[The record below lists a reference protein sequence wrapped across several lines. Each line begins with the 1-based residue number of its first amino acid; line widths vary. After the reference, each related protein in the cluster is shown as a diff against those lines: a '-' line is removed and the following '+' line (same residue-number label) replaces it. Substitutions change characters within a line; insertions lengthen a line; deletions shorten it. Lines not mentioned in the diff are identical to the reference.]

1 MDITTGRAPPSQE
14 PIHNTS
20 KAGQELARPG
30 LPRLRPIASIHS
42 GLSSRLSRRLNTV
55 STAGRKL
62 SGFLLHH
69 LCTSPKES
77 PRPHE
82 KRRYEV
88 GRRWWK
94 RGRGDW
100 RDRLVERS
108 GADREFCYVLFWT
121 AFCSLRIEAP
131 SFPLFIHLPLPQSW
145 DTNEQL
151 HTLRTSSYL
160 PHRLRLFYGHLSG
173 DNTHLLFSKFSFFQI
188 KQNNPH
194 CNGCPFKALLE
205 FSARGGGSARSF
217 DQPIALPPLVASAT
231 SFLLPHLLLDPNRNF
246 QCKIENLIFEK
257 FGAFF

>member
-42 GLSSRLSRRLNTV
+42 GLRQPYGCCLSRRLNTV
-55 STAGRKL
+55 STAG
-62 SGFLLHH
+62 GVFLKQTIYVLRQKS
-69 LCTSPKES
+69 LPARTK
-77 PRPHE
+77 

-188 KQNNPH
+188 KQNNLH

-231 SFLLPHLLLDPNRNF
+231 SFLLPHLLLRNF
-246 QCKIENLIFEK
+246 QAQLKI
-257 FGAFF
+257 